1 MNDLAQKIGHAIRNC
16 RIEQKIT
23 QEKLALL
30 CNIDRSYVGRIERGE
45 VNITVLKF
53 YEIAQILKVA
63 PHDLICCLKTNEAS
77 SYFLIYYYFYNY
89 LS

>member
-1 MNDLAQKIGHAIRNC
+1 MNDLAQQIGHAIRSC

-45 VNITVLKF
+45 VNITVLKL
-53 YEIAQILKVA
+53 YEIAQILKIA
-63 PHDLICCLKTNEAS
+63 PQDLLPKN
-77 SYFLIYYYFYNY
+77 
-89 LS
+89 

>member
-45 VNITVLKF
+45 VNITVLKL

-63 PHDLICCLKTNEAS
+63 RKRPLNPTFSNSLIPR
-77 SYFLIYYYFYNY
+77 
-89 LS
+89 

>member
-1 MNDLAQKIGHAIRNC
+1 MNDLAQKIGHAIRSC

-45 VNITVLKF
+45 VNITVVKL
-53 YEIAQILKVA
+53 YEIAHILKIA
-63 PHDLICCLKTNEAS
+63 PHDLLPKN
-77 SYFLIYYYFYNY
+77 
-89 LS
+89 

>member
-1 MNDLAQKIGHAIRNC
+1 MNDLAQKIGYAIRSC

-45 VNITVLKF
+45 VNITVVKL
-53 YEIAQILKVA
+53 YEIAQILKIA
-63 PHDLICCLKTNEAS
+63 PHDLLPK
-77 SYFLIYYYFYNY
+77 NY
-89 LS
+89 